1 MVASTS
7 DLPQASAKLL
17 SLSFFICKMGIMI
30 IPTSWVPGEQQLLL
44 LLLGP
49 FPLPTFRNS

>member
-30 IPTSWVPGEQQLLL
+30 IPTSWVPGEQRLLL